1 MIKGEN
7 LEEQKDDNKANK
19 DHVEGE
25 EKESKDNEKTG
36 QDKKVSDKNSD
47 SSANKDKKD
56 ENADSEKSKK
66 DKTNDLHETLEGI
79 EAYRLLMSKA
89 VKRMADK
96 GLDTRAEER
105 YETELAFMDEMG
117 FKDKRKNIQY
127 LIASCGDMHA
137 ALQSMEAKRQAKK
150 QRSQDSEQQEKPA
163 AEKTTQRSAIS

>member
-1 MIKGEN
+1 MG
-7 LEEQKDDNKANK
+7 
-19 DHVEGE
+19 GE
-25 EKESKDNEKTG
+25 EKGNKDNEKTG
-36 QDKKVSDKNSD
+36 QDKNVSDENS
-47 SSANKDKKD
+47 
-56 ENADSEKSKK
+56 DSEKSKK
-66 DKTNDLHETLEGI
+66 NKTNDLHETLEGV

-137 ALQSMEAKRQAKK
+137 ALQSMEAKR
-150 QRSQDSEQQEKPA
+150 
-163 AEKTTQRSAIS
+163 